1 MRLRIKGFDI
11 NIRFSAILLASFIVI
26 SNYMTGYLLCFISV
40 IIHELGHLA
49 AMRAFGLCIEGIS
62 VSAFDIRIIGRRS
75 LVPVVA
81 DVVISLSGPV
91 TNLLVFI
98 IFLFINPDFAYIN
111 LFIGL
116 FNILPASSLDGG
128 QALYLILLSLTDAN
142 RASVVIDVIT
152 VIISVPLFAAGIY
165 VLLQTRYNF
174 SLLFIGLYLFAGVFI
189 RKDKYL

>member
-49 AMRAFGLCIEGIS
+49 TMRAFGLCIEGIS

-91 TNLLVFI
+91 TNLLVFG

>member
-49 AMRAFGLCIEGIS
+49 AMRVFGLCIEGIS

-91 TNLLVFI
+91 TNLLVFV

>member
-40 IIHELGHLA
+40 IIHEFGHLA

-91 TNLLVFI
+91 TNLLVFV
-98 IFLFINPDFAYIN
+98 IFLYINPDFAYIN

-128 QALYLILLSLTDAN
+128 QALYLILLSFTDAN

>member
-1 MRLRIKGFDI
+1 M
-11 NIRFSAILLASFIVI
+11 
-26 SNYMTGYLLCFISV
+26 
-40 IIHELGHLA
+40 
-49 AMRAFGLCIEGIS
+49 
-62 VSAFDIRIIGRRS
+62 
-75 LVPVVA
+75 PVVA

-91 TNLLVFI
+91 TNLLVFG